1 MATQT
6 IEEIAARIIKCFK
19 SSHKLF
25 IVGNGGSAAEASH
38 FATELLCKFKK
49 ERKPLPAIT
58 LNDPAI
64 TSAIGNDFGFQY
76 IFSRQIEALGNKG
89 DIILSLSTSGT
100 SPNILEAHKAAKKLG
115 MEIIKFPTNKNLTSE
130 TDLTQ
135 EEHLSSIHL
144 IAELVERA
152 FL

>member
-6 IEEIAARIIKCFK
+6 TREIAARIIKCFK

-38 FATELLCKFKK
+38 FATELICKFKK
-49 ERKPLPAIT
+49 ERRPLPAIT
-58 LNDPAI
+58 LTDPSI
-64 TSAIGNDFGFQY
+64 NSAIGNDFGFQY

-89 DIILSLSTSGT
+89 DILVSLSTSGT
-100 SPNILEAHKAAKKLG
+100 SPSILEAHKAAKKLG
-115 MEIIKFPTNKNLTSE
+115 MGIIEFPTNKELDSVTFV
-130 TDLTQ
+130 TQ
-135 EEHLSSIHL
+135 ESHLWMIHD
-144 IAELVERA
+144 IAEKVEEA